1 MTTSLDHTSGL
12 FTAPATKDYL
22 VTLTAQIFPIDNP
35 SHLEN
40 YAQLF
45 VLKNGKLTSLDHYLI
60 IGEHQLGDL
69 RQTINLQK
77 GETLE
82 VFVGHHVHE
91 AYSMS
96 YGRTEKYGGFFLQ
109 NVRFCIF

>member
-1 MTTSLDHTSGL
+1 MTTSLNHTSGL
-12 FTAPATKDYL
+12 FTAPASKDYL
-22 VTLTAQIFPIDNP
+22 VTLTAQIFPIDSP

-45 VLKNGKLTSLDHYLI
+45 VLKNGQLTSLDHYLLI
-60 IGEHQLGDL
+60 REHELGDL
-69 RQTINLQK
+69 RLKIKLQK

-82 VFVGHHVHE
+82 VYVGHHEHE
-91 AYSMS
+91 GH
-96 YGRTEKYGGFFLQ
+96 YGGSETYGGFFLQ